1 MDEIRKSINSIL
13 YERATSPFFGTLTLS
28 WLVWNWRILYL
39 TFFISESQLKVNKID
54 FITENYSNIHQLLTF
69 PLISTIVLITVV
81 PFISNGAYWL
91 ALRFRKW
98 RIDQRNE
105 IEMKQLLTIE
115 QSIELREE
123 IRNQQNRFEELLKD
137 KNLEI
142 EQLTKALESANNQ
155 PSTPPTK
162 SKPTPKSKPKPTEDN
177 KAKIQEFFESQ
188 YNVEQFKKVVW
199 VIQNSYK
206 MYAVSNSADPSF
218 VSYLE
223 ANDLIEQNSS
233 GKYKFTDEGKQY
245 YKFYSELA
253 LSKK

>member
-28 WLVWNWRILYL
+28 WLVWNWRIIYL
-39 TFFISESQLKVNKID
+39 TFFISESQIKVNKID
-54 FITENYSNIHQLLTF
+54 FIAENYSNIHQLLTF
-69 PLISTIVLITVV
+69 PLLSTIVLITVV

-142 EQLTKALESANNQ
+142 EQLTKALESVNSQ
-155 PSTPPTK
+155 PSTAPSNSKTK
-162 SKPTPKSKPKPTEDN
+162 PKSKPKEVDTS
-177 KAKIQEFFESQ
+177 KIQEFFQSE
-188 YNVEQFKKVVW
+188 YNLEQFKKVVW
-199 VIQNSYK
+199 VIQNSYG
-206 MYAVSNSADPSF
+206 MYAVTNSADPGF

-223 ANDLIEQNSS
+223 SNDLIQQNNS
-233 GKYKFTDEGKQY
+233 GKYKFTDEGKHY

-253 LSKK
+253 LPKK